1 MGHRVAVVGAG
12 TWGTT
17 IASLTA
23 ANHPTVL
30 WARRKDVADEITTAH
45 TNDTYLPGLALPA
58 ALTATPSLADALGG
72 VDVVVLAVPSH
83 GFRAVL
89 EEAAPFV
96 ADGVPLVSLTKGLE
110 AETHRR
116 MTEVAA
122 DVLPGH
128 ACGVLTGPNLAREI
142 AEGQPAGA
150 VLAFADETVAVSLQ
164 PVFAAPHL
172 RVYTNTDV
180 VGAEIAGVVKNVI
193 AIAAGMVEG
202 MGFGDNTKATVITRG
217 LAELAR
223 LGHALGGEAATF
235 AGLAGL
241 GDLVATCASSQS
253 RNHRVGVELGRGGRL
268 DDIVGSMPTVAEGVR
283 SSSAV
288 VELARQY
295 GVQMPIAEQVDA
307 VCHRGATLDEA
318 RQALLQRR
326 AGSERA

>member
-116 MTEVAA
+116 TRAA
-122 DVLPGH
+122 
-128 ACGVLTGPNLAREI
+128 
-142 AEGQPAGA
+142 
-150 VLAFADETVAVSLQ
+150 S
-164 PVFAAPHL
+164 
-172 RVYTNTDV
+172 
-180 VGAEIAGVVKNVI
+180 
-193 AIAAGMVEG
+193 
-202 MGFGDNTKATVITRG
+202 
-217 LAELAR
+217 
-223 LGHALGGEAATF
+223 
-235 AGLAGL
+235 
-241 GDLVATCASSQS
+241 
-253 RNHRVGVELGRGGRL
+253 
-268 DDIVGSMPTVAEGVR
+268 
-283 SSSAV
+283 
-288 VELARQY
+288 
-295 GVQMPIAEQVDA
+295 
-307 VCHRGATLDEA
+307 
-318 RQALLQRR
+318 
-326 AGSERA
+326 